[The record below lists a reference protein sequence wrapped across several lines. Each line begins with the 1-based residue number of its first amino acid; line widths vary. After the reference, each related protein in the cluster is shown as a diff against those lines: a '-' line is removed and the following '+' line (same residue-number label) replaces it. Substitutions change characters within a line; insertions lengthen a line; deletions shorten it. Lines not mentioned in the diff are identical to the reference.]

1 MGDYKQIVDKLFC
14 DRYDYLS
21 QIAFKL
27 VSKLNR
33 RDLADTLL
41 TDAYQYLIENEVKI
55 TDKVV
60 NQKMAEAIAVNFMSK
75 QINWSETKFKKTWI
89 LPQKNT
95 IKDEFDDEIKIIDAE
110 DGEDAEEEYLKKQ
123 KEIQDKT
130 NHIYATAATFN
141 FDQQI
146 LFNLY
151 ISGKNTSGKLAK
163 HTGLAR
169 TTCYYLLK
177 NLKKTLTQN
186 YKADN

>member
-1 MGDYKQIVDKLFC
+1 MNNYKKIIDSLFC

-21 QIAFKL
+21 QIAFNL

-33 RDLADTLL
+33 RDLASTLL
-41 TDAYQYLIENEVKI
+41 ADAYQYLIENEEKLN
-55 TDKVV
+55 DKVL
-60 NQKMAEAIAVNFMSK
+60 NNNMTEAIVVNFMTK
-75 QINWSETKFKKTWI
+75 QINWNKTKFKKTWI
-89 LPQKNT
+89 DINPKHIQADFNDKIEVIDDT
-95 IKDEFDDEIKIIDAE
+95 ID
-110 DGEDAEEEYLKKQ
+110 EEEYLA
-123 KEIQDKT
+123 KEKTSQDKT
-130 NHIYATAATFN
+130 NHIYATAASLN

-151 ISGKNTSGKLAK
+151 LSGTNTSGKLAK

-186 YKADN
+186 YKEDN